1 MGIFKRR
8 DFIKGLATLPF
19 FGYFSFFV
27 KGNIKNELQK
37 HKTPDLKELGLDN
50 LKTPG
55 LRIVPSSNFGTSK
68 IRVGLIGNG
77 WRGPDLMRALGY
89 AHPEWIK
96 GNTVNGKYNKNV
108 ISYLEQEDLKVE
120 YAGVC
125 DTFSFRAEE
134 GVEASLCDVR
144 SGNALKQSAPA
155 KIYPTYREMI
165 SDKDI
170 DAVIIATPDHW
181 HGRMAI
187 DAAREG
193 KHIFLEKPMTQTIE
207 EALELREA
215 VKSKDVVL
223 QVGHQNRQQ
232 MSYKIANELVG
243 KGFLGSI
250 TQIETY
256 TNRNSDHGAWIRP
269 IDERGN
275 TENINWEEFIGD
287 APWEEFNPD
296 RYFNWQR
303 FDKFGTCVT
312 GNQFTHAYDC
322 VNQIV
327 GIGIPESAMALGG
340 TYHFK
345 DDRDMPDVLNAI
357 FNYPDHGLTLSYAS
371 TLKNSRYRETL
382 IMGSDASLI
391 VDINLLV
398 FKDSRSGKFEE
409 IRIDPSDPMYLYIP
423 TENIDAISSA
433 TTLPYVRGGYG
444 PTLVDGKRLD
454 TTYLHL
460 KEWIDAIR
468 SNGRP
473 SCDIDQGVEETVT
486 FNMANISYRSKK
498 YVRWDQKNEHVE
510 LV

>member
-1 MGIFKRR
+1 
-8 DFIKGLATLPF
+8 
-19 FGYFSFFV
+19 
-27 KGNIKNELQK
+27 
-37 HKTPDLKELGLDN
+37 
-50 LKTPG
+50 
-55 LRIVPSSNFGTSK
+55 
-68 IRVGLIGNG
+68 
-77 WRGPDLMRALGY
+77 
-89 AHPEWIK
+89 
-96 GNTVNGKYNKNV
+96 
-108 ISYLEQEDLKVE
+108 
-120 YAGVC
+120 
-125 DTFSFRAEE
+125 
-134 GVEASLCDVR
+134 
-144 SGNALKQSAPA
+144 
-155 KIYPTYREMI
+155 
-165 SDKDI
+165 
-170 DAVIIATPDHW
+170 
-181 HGRMAI
+181 
-187 DAAREG
+187 
-193 KHIFLEKPMTQTIE
+193 
-207 EALELREA
+207 
-215 VKSKDVVL
+215 
-223 QVGHQNRQQ
+223 

-243 KGFLGSI
+243 KGFFGAI

-275 TENINWEEFIGD
+275 PENINWKEFIGD

-303 FDKFGTCVT
+303 FDKFGTSVT

-327 GIGIPESAMALGG
+327 GIGIPASAMALGG
-340 TYHFK
+340 TYHYK

-357 FNYPDHGLTLSYAS
+357 FNYPNHGLTLSYAS

-382 IMGSDASLI
+382 IMGSDASLL

-409 IRIDPSDPMYLYIP
+409 ITIDPSDPIYMYIP

-444 PTLVDGKRLD
+444 PTLIDGKRQD

-468 SNGRP
+468 SNGKP

-486 FNMANISYRSKK
+486 FNMANISYRSNKH
-498 YVRWDQKNEHVE
+498 VRWDHENKHVE

>member
-1 MGIFKRR
+1 MSSFKRR
-8 DFIKGLATLPF
+8 DFLKGLATVPLL
-19 FGYFSFFV
+19 GYFGIFV
-27 KGNIKNELQK
+27 KGNIENELKKQN
-37 HKTPDLKELGLDN
+37 TPDLKELGLDN

-55 LRIVPSSNFGTSK
+55 LRIVPSSNFGTNK
-68 IRVGLIGNG
+68 IRIGLIGNG
-77 WRGPDLMRALGY
+77 WRGPDIMRALGF
-89 AHPEWIK
+89 ARPEWINS
-96 GNTVNGKYNKNV
+96 NTSNGKYNQRV
-108 ISYLEQEDLKVE
+108 LSYLEQENLNVE

-125 DTFSFRAEE
+125 DTFSLRAEE
-134 GVEASLCDVR
+134 GAATSVCDVR
-144 SGNALKQSAPA
+144 PGSAQKQKVHA

-193 KHIFLEKPMTQTIE
+193 KHIFLEKPMTQTID
-207 EALELREA
+207 EALELRDA
-215 VKSKDVVL
+215 VKSNKVVFQL
-223 QVGHQNRQQ
+223 GHQNRQQ
-232 MSYKIANELVG
+232 MSYRIANEIVSNNYLG
-243 KGFLGSI
+243 KI

-256 TNRNSDHGAWIRP
+256 TNRNSDHGAWIRN
-269 IDERGN
+269 IDERANPG
-275 TENINWEEFIGD
+275 NINWDEFIGH

-327 GIGIPESAMALGG
+327 GLGIPESAMALGG

-357 FNYPDHGLTLSYAS
+357 FNYPNHGLTLSYAS

-382 IMGSDASLI
+382 IMGSDASLL
-391 VDINLLV
+391 VDLNLGLY
-398 FKDSRSGKFEE
+398 KDRQSERFGE
-409 IRIDPSDPMYLYIP
+409 IRVTPDNPMFMYIP
-423 TENIDAISSA
+423 TANIDAISSA

-444 PTLVDGKRLD
+444 PTMVDGKSLD

-468 SNGRP
+468 SGGRP
-473 SCDIDQGVEETVT
+473 SCDIDQGVHETVT
-486 FNMANISYRSKK
+486 FNMANLSYRQRKH
-498 YVRWDQKNEHVE
+498 VRWDHESEKVE
-510 LV
+510 FS